1 MSDYMLRTETEAQMD
16 DALEAAGILVE
27 VDQGEGEMVLMP
39 VPNCALDRIG
49 PIPPVLDE
57 DGNEIRPGDPRYHTN
72 LRVAFELTEEQV
84 EALPTFTPEPG
95 IPYRV
100 WA

>member
-1 MSDYMLRTETEAQMD
+1 MDYLLRTATESDMD
-16 DALEAAGILVE
+16 TALEAAGILVE
-27 VDQGEGEMVLMP
+27 KDVGDGELVLTL

-49 PIPPVLDE
+49 PIPEAVNDNGE
-57 DGNEIRPGDPRYHTN
+57 VTRPGDPRFHAN
-72 LRVAFELTEEQV
+72 LRVAFELTQEQV

>member
-1 MSDYMLRTETEAQMD
+1 MTDFMLRTDTEAQMD

-27 VDQGEGEMVLMP
+27 VDQGDGEMVLMP
-39 VPNCALDRIG
+39 VPHCAVDFIG
-49 PIPPVLDE
+49 PIPPTLDE
-57 DGNEIRPGDPRYHTN
+57 DGKEKHPGDPRFHAN

-84 EALPTFTPEPG
+84 DALPTFTPEPG
-95 IPYRV
+95 VPYRV